1 MTIMKKHVARLISL
15 AALCCVSLSPAA
27 HAEPGYPAHP
37 IKLVV
42 PASPGGEPDILAR
55 LVARHMSADLRQPI
69 VVENKVG
76 ASGLIGV
83 ASVAS
88 AKADGYTIGI
98 VYQAVLA
105 LSPHLIAR
113 KLFDPLT
120 DIAPIGLI
128 SVSGN
133 ALMVPANSPITSYAD
148 LVARARSSP
157 GKLSFGSWGE
167 GSAGHIS
174 GEVMKKAAGVDIV
187 HIPYKGSNESVLAM
201 LGGEIDAVFGGW
213 GLTSTQVNA
222 GKVRVLAVT
231 SPQRSPMLPT
241 VPTFRELGIPFG
253 LNSWYGLV
261 APSGVAPDTMKRLE
275 ESLRKAVGQPEI
287 ANRLRN
293 MGMQPQSSTSAELRD
308 RIRSDYDIWG
318 KKIAETGV
326 QKR

>member
-1 MTIMKKHVARLISL
+1 MKKHIARLISL
-15 AALCCVSLSPAA
+15 AALCSVSLSAA
-27 HAEPGYPAHP
+27 AQAEAGFPVRP

-42 PASPGGEPDILAR
+42 PASAGGEPDILAR
-55 LVARHMSADLRQPI
+55 LVAQKMSADLRQPI

-83 ASVAS
+83 ASVANS
-88 AKADGYTIGI
+88 KPDGYTIGI
-98 VYQAVLA
+98 VYQAALA
-105 LSPHLIAR
+105 LSPRLIAK

-133 ALMVPANSPITSYAD
+133 ALMVPKNSPITTYAD
-148 LVARARSSP
+148 LVARAKSSP
-157 GKLSFGSWGE
+157 GKLSFGTWGE

-174 GEVMKKAAGVDIV
+174 GEVMKKAAGVNIL
-187 HIPYKGSNESVLAM
+187 HIPYKGSNESVMAM

-213 GLTSTQVNA
+213 GLTSTQVKA

-231 SPQRSPMLPT
+231 SPQRSPMFPT

-261 APSGVAPDTMKRLE
+261 APSGVAPAAMKRLE
-275 ESLRKAVGQPEI
+275 ESLRKAVSGPEI
-287 ANRLRN
+287 AERLQN
-293 MGMQPQSSTSAELRD
+293 MGMLPQSSTPAELRE
-308 RIRSDYDIWG
+308 RIRSDYDTWG
-318 KKIAETGV
+318 KKIAETGI
-326 QKR
+326 QIR

>member
-1 MTIMKKHVARLISL
+1 MKKHVARLISL

-27 HAEPGYPAHP
+27 HAEPGFPAHP

-174 GEVMKKAAGVDIV
+174 GRGHEEGRRCRYRA
-187 HIPYKGSNESVLAM
+187 HPLQ
-201 LGGEIDAVFGGW
+201 
-213 GLTSTQVNA
+213 GLQ
-222 GKVRVLAVT
+222 
-231 SPQRSPMLPT
+231 
-241 VPTFRELGIPFG
+241 
-253 LNSWYGLV
+253 
-261 APSGVAPDTMKRLE
+261 
-275 ESLRKAVGQPEI
+275 
-287 ANRLRN
+287 
-293 MGMQPQSSTSAELRD
+293 
-308 RIRSDYDIWG
+308 RIRVGHAWWRNRRGLWRMGPDVDPGQRW
-318 KKIAETGV
+318 
-326 QKR
+326 